1 MTTFKILLCGIS
13 SGRLEPELRQRLAVC
28 GAVAASQRHHKLLAG
43 LDIRRIA
50 ITPVEEMIFE
60 VAVSLQNSDVAVL
73 ASGDPLFF
81 GIGRTMLE
89 RFGPERVEIFP
100 AISAVQLACARF
112 KLPWDDLTL
121 ISLHG
126 RPPGLLAGKVLAR
139 PKTLLFTDP
148 RRSPDRIA
156 AELLALLKEHGDT
169 DRLQRLHVRVAEN
182 LGLPEE
188 RLWQGSLE
196 ETAQA
201 KFADLNLMLIE
212 QASASSADENEADA
226 TGAACVFGLQE
237 DEISHSRGL
246 ITKDEVRAV
255 ILHRLRL
262 PASGVFWD
270 VGGGSGSVSV
280 EAARLCPEL
289 AVYIVE
295 QKEEGWRNIRAN
307 IARYGLYNIT
317 LVRGQAP
324 EALRS
329 LPDPDR
335 IFIGGSR
342 GLLAEIIAPCAQRL
356 AKGGRLVVSA
366 VLQNTAEQAPRL
378 MTANSLEADSRTIS
392 VTREQ
397 KDFDEDGQPSGL
409 RLNPITIITG
419 KK

>member
-1 MTTFKILLCGIS
+1 MNTFKILVFGIS
-13 SGRLEPELRQRLAVC
+13 GDRLEPELRQRIESC
-28 GAVAASQRHHKLLAG
+28 GAVAASQRHQNVLAG

-60 VAVSLQNSDVAVL
+60 LAITLQNSDVAVL

-81 GIGRTMLE
+81 GIGRTLLE
-89 RFGPERVEIFP
+89 RFGQERVEFFP

-112 KLPWDDLTL
+112 KLPWDDLQL

-126 RPPGLLAGKVLAR
+126 RPPGLLAGKILTL
-139 PKTLLFTDP
+139 PKVLLFTDP
-148 RRSPDRIA
+148 RHSPDRIA
-156 AELLALLKEHGDT
+156 ADLLALLKEHGD
-169 DRLQRLHVRVAEN
+169 DARIQRLHIRVAEN

-188 RLWQGSLE
+188 RIWQGSLE
-196 ETAQA
+196 ETAQTN
-201 KFADLNLMLIE
+201 FADLNLMLIE
-212 QASASSADENEADA
+212 QETDEEGRLDA
-226 TGAACVFGLQE
+226 GYVFGLQE

-262 PASGVFWD
+262 PRSGVFWD

-289 AVYIVE
+289 AVYVIE
-295 QKEEGWRNIRAN
+295 QKEEGWRNICAN
-307 IARYGLYNIT
+307 IARYSLYNIT

-324 EALRS
+324 EALRD

-356 AKGGRLVVSA
+356 IKGGRLVVSA

-378 MTANSLEADSRTIS
+378 MTANGLEVDSRTIS
-392 VTREQ
+392 ITREQ
-397 KDFDEDGQPSGL
+397 KDYDEDGQPSGL

-419 KK
+419 KS